1 MSQDTVVAKRYARA
15 LFELAQ
21 EQNKIAA
28 VEEELK
34 AVVSVFQD
42 NTDYEKLIKHP
53 GLGADSKA
61 ALLKNVFEGK
71 ISDITFNTLLLLVEK
86 GREDLLDALV
96 TYFVT
101 IASDALGQ
109 AQAIVYTPV
118 ELSESELGHIAA
130 SFSSL
135 TGKQIRVVSVLDK
148 SLLGGIKVRIGDR
161 LYDGSLSG
169 KLERLEKTLNQTQAL

>member
-34 AVVSVFQD
+34 AVVSVMQD
-42 NTDYEKLIKHP
+42 NTDFEKLIKHP
-53 GLGADSKA
+53 GLGAESKT
-61 ALLKNVFEGK
+61 ALLKNVFE
-71 ISDITFNTLLLLVEK
+71 SQLSEITFNTLLLLVEK
-86 GREDLLDALV
+86 GREDLLEALV
-96 TYFVT
+96 NYYVT

-109 AQAIVYTPV
+109 AQATVYTPV
-118 ELSESELGHIAA
+118 ELSEADLSHISAT
-130 SFSSL
+130 FSNL

>member
-15 LFELAQ
+15 LFELAK

-34 AVVSVFQD
+34 AVVSVLQN
-42 NTDYEKLIKHP
+42 NTDFEKLIKHP
-53 GLGADSKA
+53 GLGAESKT
-61 ALLKNVFEGK
+61 ALLKTIFESQLSE
-71 ISDITFNTLLLLVEK
+71 ISFNTLLLLVEK

-96 TYFVT
+96 NYYVT
-101 IASDALGQ
+101 IASEALGQ

-118 ELSESELGHIAA
+118 ELSQAELSQVEAT
-130 SFSSL
+130 FSKL

-169 KLERLEKTLNQTQAL
+169 KLERLEKTLSQSQAL